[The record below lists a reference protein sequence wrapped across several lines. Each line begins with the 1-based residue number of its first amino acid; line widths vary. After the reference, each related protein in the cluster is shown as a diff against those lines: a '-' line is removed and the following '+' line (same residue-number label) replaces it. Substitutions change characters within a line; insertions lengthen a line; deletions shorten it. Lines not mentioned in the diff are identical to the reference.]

1 MLHAADN
8 IDFPE
13 EHFQLLLK
21 VLSMF
26 NIRIIYDEII
36 DNEDVPEAA

>member
-13 EHFQLLLK
+13 EHFKLLLK